1 MKSSFATYR
10 TIRIVGLVAAVFVA
24 LSFAGQALAADA
36 KAQITELD
44 QKCANAPTIDE
55 LMACYDNSDDLV
67 VYDLTTPREFDGTKA
82 VRADFQNFFDYYKNF
97 KIQFVTLHVVSDGKL
112 GVANSI
118 QHMTAT
124 EKSGK
129 PFEMTFRVTDVWRKE
144 KDGWK
149 MIEQHI
155 SVPVD
160 MASGKADMQSK
171 P

>member
-1 MKSSFATYR
+1 MKSSFATCR
-10 TIRIVGLVAAVFVA
+10 TIRIVGLLAAAFVFF
-24 LSFAGQALAADA
+24 SFVGKAFAADA

-67 VYDLTTPREFDGTKA
+67 VYDVSTPREFDGTKA
-82 VRADFQNFFDYYKNF
+82 VRADFKNFFDDYKNF
-97 KIQFVTLHVVSDGKL
+97 KIEFVSFHVVTDGKL

-118 QHMTAT
+118 QHLTAT
-124 EKSGK
+124 DKSGK
-129 PFEMTFRVTDVWRKE
+129 PFDMTFRVTDVWRKE

-149 MIEQHI
+149 MIEQHL
-155 SVPVD
+155 SFPVD